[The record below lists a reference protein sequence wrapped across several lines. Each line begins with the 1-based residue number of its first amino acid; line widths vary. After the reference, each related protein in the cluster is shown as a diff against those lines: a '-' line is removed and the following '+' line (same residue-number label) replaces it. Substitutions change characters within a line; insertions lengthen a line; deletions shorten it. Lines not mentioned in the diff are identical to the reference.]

1 MPRAMTPAE
10 KRARVLE
17 TGKLNKTENT
27 IVKEEKTMTQTP
39 EKVVTKVEQRK
50 ERIPLGVPRKKLEA
64 KEIPGY
70 HLHWVNDYP
79 GRVQEALQSGYEF
92 VSEEETAINDF
103 VTPGNSDLG
112 TRVKRMVGKDDN
124 GGALFAY
131 LMKINEDLW
140 KQDQEE
146 LQKRNNLVDEAIRR
160 GDLNPVS
167 NQYGSV
173 KIS

>member
-1 MPRAMTPAE
+1 MPKAMTPAE

-27 IVKEEKTMTQTP
+27 IVKEEKTMTQTQ
-39 EKVVTKVEQRK
+39 EKVVPKVEKRK

-64 KEIPGY
+64 KEIPGF

-79 GRVQEALQSGYEF
+79 GRVQEALGSGYEF

-103 VTPGNSDLG
+103 VTPGNADLG

-131 LMKINEDLW
+131 LMKIDENLW
-140 KQDQEE
+140 KEDQLE

-160 GDLNPVS
+160 GDLNPVG